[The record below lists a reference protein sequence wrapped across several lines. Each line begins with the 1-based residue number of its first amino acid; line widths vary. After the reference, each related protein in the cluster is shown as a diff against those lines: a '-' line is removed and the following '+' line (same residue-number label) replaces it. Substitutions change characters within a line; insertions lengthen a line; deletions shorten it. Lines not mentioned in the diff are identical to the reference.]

1 MLRTRQR
8 VGHDILLARHGRS
21 IASMRLDRHSN
32 SVVAVLD
39 DGTVDRAPNL
49 IAADLALPAGRTGL
63 TSEDRKVLGI
73 MTAACAGLGALM
85 VGAVLAMVQFG
96 EQLGLTEAAQ
106 YLSTY

>member
-1 MLRTRQR
+1 M
-8 VGHDILLARHGRS
+8 
-21 IASMRLDRHSN
+21 
-32 SVVAVLD
+32 
-39 DGTVDRAPNL
+39 
-49 IAADLALPAGRTGL
+49 GL

-73 MTAACAGLGALM
+73 MSAACAGMGALM

>member
-49 IAADLALPAGRTGL
+49 IAADLALPADRTGL

-73 MTAACAGLGALM
+73 MTAACAGLGTLM

>member
-21 IASMRLDRHSN
+21 IASMRLDRPSN

-63 TSEDRKVLGI
+63 TSEDCKVLGI
-73 MTAACAGLGALM
+73 MSAACAGLGALM
-85 VGAVLAMVQFG
+85 VGSVLAMVQFG

-106 YLSTY
+106 YLSVY